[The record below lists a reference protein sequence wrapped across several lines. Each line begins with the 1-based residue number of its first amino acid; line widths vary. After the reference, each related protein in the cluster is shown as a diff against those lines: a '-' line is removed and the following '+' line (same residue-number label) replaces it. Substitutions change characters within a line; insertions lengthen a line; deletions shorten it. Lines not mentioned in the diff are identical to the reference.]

1 MFCTLCNKTAYVGK
15 TGMTL
20 YQRHVLNLSL
30 IMRESNDPVAMHF
43 YTNAQTIDD
52 FCCYMY
58 SKVYNDEIYREF
70 NENLWKKK
78 LNAHVPF
85 GMNRREHHS
94 V

>member
-1 MFCTLCNKTAYVGK
+1 MFCKLCNKTAYVGK

-52 FCCYMY
+52 FSVIGIPKCTTM
-58 SKVYNDEIYREF
+58 KF
-70 NENLWKKK
+70 TENLTKIC
-78 LNAHVPF
+78 
-85 GMNRREHHS
+85 GREN
-94 V
+94 

>member
-1 MFCTLCNKTAYVGK
+1 
-15 TGMTL
+15 MTL

-52 FCCYMY
+52 FSVIGIPKCTTM
-58 SKVYNDEIYREF
+58 KF
-70 NENLWKKK
+70 TENLT